1 MRVPTRSDGTRSGV
15 NWIRLNV
22 PPTTDASV
30 LIVRVFASPGTPS
43 SSTWPPVSSATMT
56 RSSIASCPMITRLI
70 SKSALSSASRG
81 SSYTWLSLMR
91 PKLRGRRS
99 PAHNG
104 EATNLSGV
112 RVLVAE
118 DERRVADAVARGLR
132 REGMAVDVAYD
143 GASALDKARLN
154 GYDVVVLD
162 RDLPALHGDEVC
174 RTLREEDHDS
184 RVLMLT
190 AASGTEDL
198 VDGLSLGADDSLA
211 KPFAF
216 DELVARLRALARR
229 ATPSR
234 PPTLRA
240 GDLELDP
247 ARPTVT
253 RAREPVELTP
263 KEFAVL
269 EALMAAGGAVVS
281 NDELV
286 ARVWDENA
294 DPFTNSG

>member
-1 MRVPTRSDGTRSGV
+1 M
-15 NWIRLNV
+15 
-22 PPTTDASV
+22 
-30 LIVRVFASPGTPS
+30 
-43 SSTWPPVSSATMT
+43 
-56 RSSIASCPMITRLI
+56 
-70 SKSALSSASRG
+70 
-81 SSYTWLSLMR
+81 
-91 PKLRGRRS
+91 
-99 PAHNG
+99 
-104 EATNLSGV
+104 

-162 RDLPALHGDEVC
+162 RDLPVLHGDDVC
-174 RTLREEDHDS
+174 RTLRDEEQDS

-198 VDGLSLGADDSLA
+198 VDGLSLGADDYMP

-216 DELVARLRALARR
+216 AELLARLRALARR
-229 ATPSR
+229 ARPAR

-240 GDLELDP
+240 GRLELDP
-247 ARPTVT
+247 ARHTVT
-253 RAREPVELTP
+253 SDGHPVELTP

-269 EALMAAGGAVVS
+269 EALMAADGAVVS

-294 DPFTNSG
+294 DPFTNSVRMTVLRLRRKLGSPSAIETVKGAGYRV

>member
-1 MRVPTRSDGTRSGV
+1 M
-15 NWIRLNV
+15 
-22 PPTTDASV
+22 
-30 LIVRVFASPGTPS
+30 
-43 SSTWPPVSSATMT
+43 
-56 RSSIASCPMITRLI
+56 
-70 SKSALSSASRG
+70 
-81 SSYTWLSLMR
+81 
-91 PKLRGRRS
+91 
-99 PAHNG
+99 
-104 EATNLSGV
+104 

-162 RDLPALHGDEVC
+162 RDLPVLHGDEVC
-174 RTLREEDHDS
+174 RTMREEDHDS

-198 VDGLSLGADDSLA
+198 VDGLSLGADDYLA

-229 ATPSR
+229 ANPSR

-240 GDLELDP
+240 GELELDP
-247 ARPTVT
+247 ARHTVT
-253 RAREPVELTP
+253 RGGQPVELTP

-294 DPFTNSG
+294 DPFTNSVRMTVLRLRRKLGSPSAIETVKGAGYRV